1 MTEDLIKESSKKMKL
16 ATEHLL
22 IELGRVR
29 TGRAS
34 LSLLEGI
41 KMDYY
46 GVPTPLNQVATL
58 GTPDGHTITIQPWD
72 SSVLK
77 LIEKAIQTSDIGL
90 SPSNDG
96 KVIRLSI
103 PSLTTERRQQLVK
116 TIKKYSEECKVAIR
130 NLRREFNDKVK
141 NLEKEHAISQ
151 DEHKRI
157 QEKIQKITDQHI
169 AEVDKVVQAK
179 EKDLLAV

>member
-1 MTEDLIKESSKKMKL
+1 
-16 ATEHLL
+16 
-22 IELGRVR
+22 
-29 TGRAS
+29 
-34 LSLLEGI
+34 I

>member
-1 MTEDLIKESSKKMKL
+1 MTEDLIKESEKKMKS
-16 ATEHLL
+16 AIERMLL
-22 IELGRVR
+22 DLSRVR

-58 GTPDGHTITIQPWD
+58 GTPDSHTITIQPWD
-72 SSVLK
+72 ASVLK
-77 LIEKAIQTSDIGL
+77 AIEKAIQTSDIGI

-96 KVIRLSI
+96 KIIRLNI
-103 PSLTTERRQQLVK
+103 PSLTGERRQQLVK
-116 TIKKYSEECKVAIR
+116 SIKKYSEEGKVAIR
-130 NLRREFNDKVK
+130 NIRREFNDKVK
-141 NLEKEHAISQ
+141 NLEKGHAISQ

-157 QEKIQKITDQHI
+157 QDKIQKITDQNI
-169 AEVDKVVQAK
+169 AEIDKIIQTK

>member
-1 MTEDLIKESSKKMKL
+1 
-16 ATEHLL
+16 
-22 IELGRVR
+22 
-29 TGRAS
+29 
-34 LSLLEGI
+34 
-41 KMDYY
+41 MDYY